1 MRKVEVLSFTKQWSE
16 QFEAEAKLLQQIF
29 RDEIIQIHHI
39 GSTSVEGLSAKP
51 IIDIMPVVKN
61 ISRVDQYNEAMRKIG
76 YETKGE
82 NGLQG
87 RRYFQKGGNQR
98 THHVHIYEQNHPD
111 IARHLAFRDY
121 LKAHPNIAK
130 EYGNLKEELAKRYP
144 FNIESYINGKEKLVL
159 DIERKAVE
167 WYNKERI

>member
-1 MRKVEVLSFTKQWSE
+1 MRKVEVLTFTKQWSE
-16 QFEAEAKLLQQIF
+16 QFEAETKLLQQIF

-51 IIDIMPVVKN
+51 IIDIMPVMKN

-76 YETKGE
+76 YEPKGE

-87 RRYFQKGGNQR
+87 RRFFQKGGNQR

-121 LKAHPNIAK
+121 LKAHPSIAK

-144 FNIESYINGKEKLVL
+144 FNIEAYINGKENLVL
-159 DIERKAVE
+159 EIERKAVE
-167 WYNKERI
+167 WYNIERI